1 MKWYKFEVI
10 LSLVVMAIAGL
21 LLFSYQ
27 SEPEEEAQ
35 IAFRSAT
42 LESNQI
48 AARED
53 LITQTNAQEEIPT
66 LTDQV
71 LEAIMDEFIDIL
83 VQDID
88 DNYKVIG
95 LTTKAELIDE
105 FSTIATAEVV
115 EPYISFYYHEEAD
128 GLYIVPTELPPWF
141 IAGQPYDKEVTDDG
155 TVKIS
160 QENSMEL
167 YGDYRIEIELE
178 YQEIGWKII
187 KIEHP
192 PSEHDTIESNDI
204 I

>member
-1 MKWYKFEVI
+1 MKRYKFEVI
-10 LSLVVMAIAGL
+10 ISLVVIALVGL

-35 IAFRSAT
+35 IAFRSAA
-42 LESNQI
+42 LEGNQI

-53 LITQTNAQEEIPT
+53 LITQTNAQEEILT
-66 LTDQV
+66 LTKQA
-71 LEAIMDEFIDIL
+71 LESIMDEFIDIL

-141 IAGQPYDKEVTDDG
+141 IAGQPYDMEVTNDG

-160 QENSMEL
+160 QENSLEL
-167 YGDYRIEIELE
+167 YGDYRIEIELI
-178 YQEIGWKII
+178 YQETGWKII
-187 KIEHP
+187 EIEHP
-192 PSEHDTIESNDI
+192 PTEHDTIESNDI